1 MMYLYATYRPTNK
14 HQIHGKTHFRMASG
28 DEEGSSINTSEE
40 PIPDHS
46 PNCRNMDAEA
56 TTQKEL

>member
-1 MMYLYATYRPTNK
+1 
-14 HQIHGKTHFRMASG
+14 MASG

-40 PIPDHS
+40 SIPDHS

>member
-1 MMYLYATYRPTNK
+1 
-14 HQIHGKTHFRMASG
+14 MASG